1 MDDPRRTAGPPI
13 GPVQVVTV
21 TTGSPEETRGVG
33 AQLAALLGAGARVL
47 LRGPLGAGK
56 TCFVQGMAR
65 GLGVPPEYR
74 VTSQT
79 FTLYGVYPGR
89 LPLYHFDAYRI
100 QDPAEL
106 VAWGDE
112 ALFGGDGVAVVEWG
126 ERLGRLLPEPVL
138 RVRIEPRG
146 PQDRRIRI
154 YGPARDF
161 GSILDEFPEEA

>member
-1 MDDPRRTAGPPI
+1 MIAL
-13 GPVQVVTV
+13 
-21 TTGSPEETRGVG
+21 TTTTPEETREVG
-33 AQLAALLGAGARVL
+33 CRLAGRLGAGARVL

-65 GLGVPPEYR
+65 GLGVPPERR

-100 QDPAEL
+100 RDPAEL
-106 VAWGDE
+106 IAWGDE
-112 ALFGGDGVAVVEWG
+112 ALLGGDGVAVVEWG

-138 RVRIEPRG
+138 RVRIDPRG
-146 PQDRRIRI
+146 DQERQIRI
-154 YGPARDF
+154 YGPSRDF
-161 GSILDEFPEEA
+161 GSILDQFFEEA

>member
-1 MDDPRRTAGPPI
+1 M
-13 GPVQVVTV
+13 
-21 TTGSPEETRGVG
+21 
-33 AQLAALLGAGARVL
+33 L

-56 TCFVQGMAR
+56 TCFVQGLAR
-65 GLGVPPEYR
+65 GLEVPPERR

-100 QDPAEL
+100 RDPDEL
-106 VAWGDE
+106 VLWGEE
-112 ALFGGDGVAVVEWG
+112 ALLGGDGVAVVEWG

-146 PQDRRIRI
+146 DQDRRIRI
-154 YGPARDF
+154 YGSARDF
-161 GSILDEFPEEA
+161 GPILDEFLEEA